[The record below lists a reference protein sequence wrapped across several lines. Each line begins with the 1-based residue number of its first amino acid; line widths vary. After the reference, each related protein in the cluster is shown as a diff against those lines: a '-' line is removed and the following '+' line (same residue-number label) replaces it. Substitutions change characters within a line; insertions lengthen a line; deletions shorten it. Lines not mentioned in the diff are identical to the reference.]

1 MSTHTGLSST
11 KQAAQAIVPVRPA
24 TSPKAAPA
32 TGTPANFLRRTLG
45 AKFPSR
51 RTLGARLPSRR
62 TLGGKLPSRRTM
74 GTRLPSRRTLGGKIP

>member
-45 AKFPSR
+45 GRLPSR
-51 RTLGARLPSRR
+51 RTLGVKTPSRR
-62 TLGGKLPSRRTM
+62 TLGGKLPSRRT
-74 GTRLPSRRTLGGKIP
+74 LGGKIP